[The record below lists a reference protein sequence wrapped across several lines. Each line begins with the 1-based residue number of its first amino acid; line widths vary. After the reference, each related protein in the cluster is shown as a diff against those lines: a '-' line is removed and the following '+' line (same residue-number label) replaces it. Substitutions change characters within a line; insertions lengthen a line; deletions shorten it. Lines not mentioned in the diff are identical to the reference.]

1 MLNKLLEV
9 YGDMLVNEL
18 EEDIYED
25 NTYEEYNYNP
35 SQGSVSGLIYY
46 KDTEQIGKGLMNEF
60 LETIADYGW
69 SCGSIN
75 ERAQGNIY
83 NYVAWFM
90 WEFLISTYKEDVIKY
105 VKENSDMFNSEEDG
119 KDEEDE

>member
-9 YGDMLVNEL
+9 YGDMLVDEL

-35 SQGSVSGLIYY
+35 SQGSVGGLIYY
-46 KDTEQIGKGLMNEF
+46 QDTESIGKELMNEF

-69 SCGSIN
+69 SCESIN

-90 WEFLISTYKEDVIKY
+90 WDYLISIYKEEVINYAK
-105 VKENSDMFNSEEDG
+105 KNSDLFKGDKSE
-119 KDEEDE
+119 